1 MGTFQVTIDVGDP
14 AGARYVPVE
23 ALVDTGASHTL
34 VPRTVLDDLGL
45 EPEEWWPF
53 RLADESEV
61 EYEVSDAEVRIDGQT
76 RYTIVIFGDLG
87 ATPLPGAY
95 TLEGCRLAADP
106 VGRRLI
112 PVPGLLKR
120 SATHDHP

>member
-1 MGTFQVTIDVGDP
+1 MGTFHVTIDVGDP
-14 AGARYVPVE
+14 AGTRYVSVD

-34 VPRTVLDDLGL
+34 LPRTILDDLGI
-45 EPEEWWPF
+45 EPEERWPF

-61 EYEVSDAEVRIDGQT
+61 EYDVAEARVRIDGLSRST
-76 RYTIVIFGDLG
+76 FVIFGDPG
-87 ATPLPGAY
+87 ATPLLGAY
-95 TLEGCRLAADP
+95 TLEGFRLAADP
-106 VGRRLI
+106 VGRRLF